1 MTQNF
6 PSSEK
11 DINLQIQE
19 YEKTLNRMN
28 VRKTMPSFI
37 KIKSLKIKDV
47 EKKKTLQ
54 VAREEKHTAYRT
66 IIQITVGFS
75 SETLKPRKVS
85 IHF

>member
-47 EKKKTLQ
+47 EKKNLKSSKRRKTHCL
-54 VAREEKHTAYRT
+54 
-66 IIQITVGFS
+66 
-75 SETLKPRKVS
+75 
-85 IHF
+85 